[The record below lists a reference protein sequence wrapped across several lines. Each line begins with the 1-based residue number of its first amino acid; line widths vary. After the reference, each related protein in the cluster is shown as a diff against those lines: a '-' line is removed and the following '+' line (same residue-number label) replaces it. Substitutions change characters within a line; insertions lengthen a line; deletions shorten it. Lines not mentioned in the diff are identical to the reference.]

1 MSAGSD
7 WDTHSTQMASFSEKD
22 TIINSKGLGFINCL
36 RQLIIVISP
45 LGGTASRQRGFL
57 GCLRA
62 LTINGITLD
71 LYERAKTT
79 PGVNSGC
86 PGHCTSDSVCHNG
99 GRCVEERSSY
109 TCDCTQTAF
118 DGPHCRTGEVTMAS
132 RRALIHR
139 SYCTNQ
145 KELNE
150 SGTLDPSTPQMLVV
164 LKRRNVGILDG
175 GTVFIGFTL

>member
-1 MSAGSD
+1 MEQFFF
-7 WDTHSTQMASFSEKD
+7 WEWHYY
-22 TIINSKGLGFINCL
+22 GLQKPWLSNLPIW
-36 RQLIIVISP
+36 QLIIVLSP

-62 LTINGITLD
+62 LTINGVTLD

-132 RRALIHR
+132 GRARFHW
-139 SYCTNQ
+139 SCCTNQ

-150 SGTLDPSTPQMLVV
+150 KGTLDLSMPQMLVT
-164 LKRRNVGILDG
+164 LKRRSVGIPDG
-175 GTVFIGFTL
+175 GSVFIGFTL

>member
-1 MSAGSD
+1 MSVVSD
-7 WDTHSTQMASFSEKD
+7 WDTHTVAPKRHHFMRM
-22 TIINSKGLGFINCL
+22 TLLLTSKCL
-36 RQLIIVISP
+36 RQLIILISP
-45 LGGTASRQRGFL
+45 IGGTASRQRGFL

-62 LTINGITLD
+62 LTINGVTLD

-99 GRCVEERSSY
+99 GRCVEERSRY
-109 TCDCTQTAF
+109 TCDCTQIAF

-132 RRALIHR
+132 RPALFHR

-145 KELNE
+145 NE
-150 SGTLDPSTPQMLVV
+150 AE
-164 LKRRNVGILDG
+164 
-175 GTVFIGFTL
+175 